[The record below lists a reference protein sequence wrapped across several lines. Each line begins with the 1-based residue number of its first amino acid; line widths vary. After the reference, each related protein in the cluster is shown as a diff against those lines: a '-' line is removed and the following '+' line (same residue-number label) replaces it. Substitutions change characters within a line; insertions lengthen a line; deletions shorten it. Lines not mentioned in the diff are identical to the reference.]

1 MLKQIAAALLIGVG
15 LTGCMVEPKTDKDCK
30 SVTKPKVDQAQ
41 VDQAQVEK
49 LQFIVYQSLDGSTKS
64 QPLYIEKPENGRTTM
79 TRLMC
84 NNGVVFENK
93 YRYGKLISSTIAGT
107 KCVVLWDKSIANE

>member
-30 SVTKPKVDQAQ
+30 SVTKPKVDQS
-41 VDQAQVEK
+41 QVEK

-64 QPLYIEKPENGRTTM
+64 QPLYVENLKNGRTTM
-79 TRLMC
+79 TRFMC
-84 NNGVVFENK
+84 NNGAVFENK

-107 KCVVLWDKSIANE
+107 KCVVLWDKSIVNE